1 MLLGLGP
8 LKVYGSEIMDK
19 KHRRPWDSPLAYL
32 VPVSA
37 IVAGVVWLILGS
49 EPKSAEPRPKG
60 TVEDI
65 LSLRDRDDLNVI
77 FILVDTL
84 RADRLGS
91 YGYERPTSP
100 NLDRLAEGGVR
111 FAHHVSQSSWTK
123 CSMASMWTGLYPAR
137 TRVLRHRHAVADE
150 ARMPAEIFKD
160 SGFRTAGIWRNGW
173 IAPNFGFGQGF
184 ELYHSPKPSA
194 HIQMAQR
201 RKTNPGMQMGS
212 TDSDVILSAEE
223 FLRAHGHERFFLY
236 LHLMDVHQYGF
247 TEETAL
253 FGSEYS
259 DFYDN
264 SILWVDS
271 LLGILFDVLEERD
284 LLDKTVIVF
293 ASDHGEAFGEHNGE
307 GHARNVYGEVT
318 ETPLIVSF
326 PFSLDSGLVVETLSE
341 NVDIWPTVLELLG
354 LPGLE
359 DPDGRS
365 LVPDILAAGDAEHVM
380 GETDVAFAQI
390 DQTWGKTD
398 LDPRPMVAHNQGP
411 WRLIYRAAS
420 PRLSELYNKV
430 DDPKEQVNLA
440 TAEPEVLAEMNKAAG
455 EYLESPAP
463 PWGDETPMLELDEV
477 QLQQLRA
484 LGYGVQ

>member
-1 MLLGLGP
+1 
-8 LKVYGSEIMDK
+8 MDK
-19 KHRRPWDSPLAYL
+19 NHRRPWDSRLAYL
-32 VPVSA
+32 VPLSA
-37 IVAGVVWLILGS
+37 ILAGVVWLILGS
-49 EPKSAEPRPKG
+49 EPETMEPRPEG

-123 CSMASMWTGLYPAR
+123 CSMASMWTWLYPAR

-150 ARMPAEIFKD
+150 AKMPAEIFKD

-201 RKTNPGMQMGS
+201 KKTNPGMQMGS

-284 LLDKTVIVF
+284 LLDKTIIVF

-318 ETPLIVSF
+318 ETPLIVSL
-326 PFSLDSGLVVETLSE
+326 PFSLDSGLVVDTLSE
-341 NVDIWPTVLELLG
+341 NVDIWPTILEILG

-365 LVPDILAAGDAEHVM
+365 LVPDILAAGDTEHVM
-380 GETDVAFAQI
+380 DETDVAFAQI
-390 DQTWGKTD
+390 DQTWGKTV
-398 LDPRPMVAHNQGP
+398 LEPRPMVAHNQGP
-411 WRLIYRAAS
+411 WRLIYRSAS

-430 DDPKEQVNLA
+430 EDPKEQVNLA
-440 TAEPEVLAEMNKAAG
+440 TLEPEVLAEMNAAAG

-463 PWGDETPMLELDEV
+463 PWGDDTPMLELDEV